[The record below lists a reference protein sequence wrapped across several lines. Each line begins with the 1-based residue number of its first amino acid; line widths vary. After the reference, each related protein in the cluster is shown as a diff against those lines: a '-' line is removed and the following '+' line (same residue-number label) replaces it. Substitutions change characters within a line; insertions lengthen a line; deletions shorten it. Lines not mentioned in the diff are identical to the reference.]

1 MPYITA
7 LLDANVL
14 HPMVLCDL
22 LIRLAQQ
29 GLYRALWSREILA
42 EVVGTILR
50 RRPDLSI
57 ELLRKRTVA
66 MQTALQ
72 DATVDGYES
81 LVPALHELGSDAH
94 VVAAAVF
101 AQADVIVTSNVRD
114 FPDRLL
120 DPYGLAAQSPDDFLV
135 QHWWLDPVAVAGTVV
150 DQARDTTRPPLTPD
164 DVLTRL
170 IFLAP
175 SFVNLVRGSE
185 ELRSAIRSRS

>member
-1 MPYITA
+1 
-7 LLDANVL
+7 
-14 HPMVLCDL
+14 MVLCDL
-22 LIRLAQQ
+22 LIRLAQR

-101 AQADVIVTSNVRD
+101 AQADVIVTSNIRD

-120 DPYGLAAQSPDDFLV
+120 EPYGLAAQLPDDFLV
-135 QHWWLDPVAVAGTVV
+135 QHWWLDPVAVAGTVA

-164 DVLTRL
+164 DILTRL
-170 IFLAP
+170 SFLAP